1 LNGTASDELLERID
15 QIGPIDWS
23 GDVFR
28 YTTARRDP
36 QSGAGARINGGR
48 WNPPGLFPAIYLAIP
63 ENACMA
69 ELDRAAQSQGVPPE
83 TLLRVPYKIH
93 TLHVT
98 EARILDL
105 TGTRLEQVGLTAD
118 DVSGDDWEPCQ
129 AVGHG
134 AWFLHFEGLLA
145 DSASG
150 IGRVLTLFEG
160 RLRPSVLQLVTSQD
174 LTPDRYR
181 KLRGA

>member
-1 LNGTASDELLERID
+1 MNGTASDELLERID
-15 QIGPIDWS
+15 QLGPIDWS

-69 ELDRAAQSQGVPPE
+69 KLDRAAQSQGVPPE
-83 TLLRVPYKIH
+83 TMLRVPYKLH
-93 TLHVT
+93 TLRVT
-98 EARILDL
+98 GARVLDL

-118 DVSGDDWEPCQ
+118 DVAGDDWEPCQ

-134 AWFLHFEGLLA
+134 AWFLHFEGMLA

-150 IGRVLTLFEG
+150 VGRVLTLFEG
-160 RLRPSVLQLVTSQD
+160 RLRPGVLQLITSQD

-181 KLRGA
+181 ELRS